1 VTTSFL
7 RDAKEGPE
15 RISASG
21 RFHDWNRGSAGV
33 FALLLVLVGRLQAAG
48 PTNFFQAASTVEM
61 ARTLEQIAQRANP
74 FDNPFLNVLRAKRM
88 GTALAQASNVQ
99 DRISLLLSYSKEL
112 LYAGHTAEAINAFQE
127 LELLARRH
135 SPEFFKLENGT
146 NKLILHSYLAT
157 AWLRVAEQDNC
168 LTNHTADS
176 CVFPIAGTGV
186 HKTER
191 GSRAA
196 IGVLTNLLEEFPE
209 DLGSRW
215 LLNLAHMTLGEYP
228 AKVPARWLI
237 PPQTFA
243 SDYDIKRFVDV
254 AGSLGLDVEN
264 LSGGTILDDFDN
276 DGYLDLVTSSIGLRD
291 QLHYFRNNGNGTFTE
306 RTRDAGLTGEVGG
319 LNLIQADYN
328 NDGFLDFLVLRGG
341 WMGRGGRHPKSLLR
355 NDGNGTFTDVTKE
368 AGLLSFHPTQ
378 TAVWFDFNN
387 DGWLDLFVGHEST
400 SEDQHRSELYRNNGN
415 GTFTECG
422 EFFGRR
428 HFGFVKGVASGDYNN
443 DGWPDLYLS
452 QQEAPNALYRNDG
465 PVNPSLGPKSPW
477 KFTNVAQAA
486 GVVEPHWSFPTWF
499 FDYDNDGWLDLFVVG
514 YGRTL
519 VGDIAAD
526 YLGLPSNGERA
537 RLYHNNRDGTFS
549 DVSKATR
556 LDKVLLGMGCN
567 FGDFDNDGWLDMYIG
582 TGNPDLSVL
591 VPNRAFRNAE
601 GKYFQDV
608 TTSGGLGHLQK
619 GHGVAFGDID
629 QDGDQDIFINL
640 GGAYSGD
647 VYRDALFEN
656 PGHGNH
662 WMALKLEGVQS
673 NRSAIGARIKVVVE
687 TENGERAIYKT
698 VGSGGSFGCSPLRQE
713 FGLGQA
719 KSIRQLEI
727 SWPATRK
734 TQIVRHLELDQTYR
748 IKEGVSDADVWHLKG
763 FKLTGG
769 GHARHVHHP
778 TP

>member
-1 VTTSFL
+1 MKLICPRCARAALFL
-7 RDAKEGPE
+7 AFGT
-15 RISASG
+15 I
-21 RFHDWNRGSAGV
+21 FI
-33 FALLLVLVGRLQAAG
+33 FAPRLRAQ
-48 PTNFFQAASTVEM
+48 TNFFLAPGTAEM

-74 FDNPFLNVLRAKRM
+74 FDNPFQNELRARRLE
-88 GTALAQASNVQ
+88 TALAQTPSVQ
-99 DRISLLLSYSKEL
+99 DRIRLLGNYSKEL
-112 LYAGHTAEAINAFQE
+112 LYAGRSVEAIKAFQE
-127 LELLARRH
+127 LESLTAKH
-135 SPEFFKLENGT
+135 DPGFFKLQNGT

-157 AWLRVAEQDNC
+157 AYLRVAEQDNC
-168 LTNHTADS
+168 LTNHTAES

-196 IGVLTNLLEEFPE
+196 LGVLTNLLEEFPG
-209 DLGSRW
+209 DLGTRW

-237 PPQTFA
+237 LPQTFA

-254 AGSLGLDVEN
+254 AGNLGLDVEN

-276 DGYLDLVTSSIGLRD
+276 DGYLDLITSSIGLRD
-291 QLHYFRNNGNGTFTE
+291 QLHYFRNNANGAFTE
-306 RTRDAGLTGEVGG
+306 RTPEAGLVGEVGG

-328 NDGFLDFLVLRGG
+328 NDGVVDFLVLRGG

-355 NDGNGTFTDVTKE
+355 NNGNGTFTDVTKE

-400 SEDQHRSELYRNNGN
+400 PEEQHRSELYRNNGD

-428 HFGFVKGVASGDYNN
+428 HFGFVKGVVSGDFNN

-452 QQEAPNALYRNDG
+452 QQSEPNVLYRNDG
-465 PVNPSLGPKSPW
+465 PANPSVGAKGPW

-486 GVVEPHWSFPTWF
+486 GVTEPLWSFPAWF
-499 FDYDNDGWLDLFVVG
+499 FDYDNDGWLDLFVMG
-514 YGRTL
+514 YGSTL

-526 YLGLPSNGERA
+526 YLGLPSNGVRA
-537 RLYHNNRDGTFS
+537 RLHRNNRDGTFA
-549 DVSKATR
+549 DVTKAAR

-567 FGDFDNDGWLDMYIG
+567 FGDFDNDGWLDFYIG

-601 GKYFQDV
+601 GRFFQDV

-629 QDGDQDIFINL
+629 QDGDQDVFINL

-647 VYRDALFEN
+647 VYRDALFQN

-662 WMALKLEGVQS
+662 WLVLKLEGVQS
-673 NRSAIGARIKVVVE
+673 NRSAIGARVKVTVE
-687 TENGERAIYKT
+687 TETGDRAIHKT

-719 KSIRQLEI
+719 KSIRQVEI
-727 SWPATRK
+727 FWPVTRK
-734 TQIVRHLELDQTYR
+734 TQIVRNLELDRMYR
-748 IKEGVSDADVWHLKG
+748 IQEDRADAVAWNLKSFKMDGEGRAHHHH
-763 FKLTGG
+763 
-769 GHARHVHHP
+769 GHQP
-778 TP
+778 